1 MATNYASQ
9 FLGSCNPQKSKKYG
23 NFYSNTGAW
32 QLLWLTLCQ
41 LHTRVEVEFLPVYQ
55 PSEAEKANPKLYAYN
70 VRKIMADALG
80 IPFTDHTY
88 DDCRL
93 MVKSKDKNLPHR
105 TGLVEF
111 TKLHDKLGLSWNQ
124 VTLSRFF
131 MELASGL
138 LGYLLVYSVVC
149 LYDLFACSTLLASFI
164 NQFICSFIH
173 LLIHSLAHSFICSFI
188 HLFIHLLIHSLA
200 HSFTCSFISSH
211 IH

>member
-1 MATNYASQ
+1 MPVQPVLIRYPNKLDTVTWTWE
-9 FLGSCNPQKSKKYG
+9 GP
-23 NFYSNTGAW
+23 GAW

-124 VTLSRFF
+124 VTLNLC
-131 MELASGL
+131 E
-138 LGYLLVYSVVC
+138 Y
-149 LYDLFACSTLLASFI
+149 
-164 NQFICSFIH
+164 
-173 LLIHSLAHSFICSFI
+173 
-188 HLFIHLLIHSLA
+188 
-200 HSFTCSFISSH
+200 
-211 IH
+211 